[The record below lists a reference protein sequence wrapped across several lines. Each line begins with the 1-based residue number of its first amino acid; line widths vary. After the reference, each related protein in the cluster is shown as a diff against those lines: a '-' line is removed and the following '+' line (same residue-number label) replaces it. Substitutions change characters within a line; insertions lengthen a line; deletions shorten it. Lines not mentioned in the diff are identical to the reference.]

1 VWKTSAAPQL
11 VQRVCLFCCSPIESS
26 TKQFVKRHEAFGWIS
41 KKFGGLQASK
51 ILCSGLICSS
61 AVEAALMILI
71 VVWLAKPRRRAN
83 VLPLRQRSSAN
94 EDRDRVDRAA

>member
-1 VWKTSAAPQL
+1 VWKTSAAPQV

-61 AVEAALMILI
+61 AVEAALMISS
-71 VVWLAKPRRRAN
+71 WCGWQAQAARKCAPSETEAKCK
-83 VLPLRQRSSAN
+83 
-94 EDRDRVDRAA
+94 